1 MKLIATSLIFFKVPQ
16 QKLLI
21 KPTYFNSSQFHERR
35 AYTELHVRHFKSSE
49 CSLRAR
55 NVILMVG
62 MEENPSS
69 AELIIF

>member
-21 KPTYFNSSQFHERR
+21 KTTYFNSFQFHERH
-35 AYTELHVRHFKSSE
+35 AYTELHARHFKSSE
-49 CSLRAR
+49 GSAR
-55 NVILMVG
+55 NVNLMVG

-69 AELIIF
+69 AELIII